1 MKNQRKVIAFLNKEK
16 KSSKTRKTL
25 FCLCFCIGTVSLC
38 FSQNQHTWV
47 VQQKPL
53 NHVLDSIEKRLDVS
67 FSYDYDLAKSIE
79 VTKTIDFRS
88 ALLELCE
95 DLFEDVP
102 FVFDIDS
109 QKNIRL
115 IPQQKENHLAMKELQ
130 IIDSKTREPI
140 PYVAISFD
148 NGSGA
153 ETNED
158 GFFQVPGRRTNTILL
173 HRLGYQQTEIDISK
187 IENGNLIEMTPTPS
201 PLQDIL
207 VVEEE
212 PGIRLSDDSGGIEV
226 KESQFKQSQG
236 SVFTADPMR
245 TIQLLP
251 GISAHNDL
259 SSEIR
264 IRGGDA
270 DESLIILDGMTLY
283 EAKHYYGIFSTIN
296 AGIVENISVY
306 KNNTPADTEGRTS
319 GVIDITTFPSEQ
331 KTNDFLDVQIGLMNA
346 SGSTVFSLGKTI
358 QVMAGGRFTTGN
370 PGQSR
375 FQKLLNPR
383 PSQRVQER
391 DFESFNVVSQ
401 VPVYAFNDWN
411 AKMQWDLSDHSKLF
425 FTTFHSHDE
434 TQLDFERQLKVS
446 GPNITVTL
454 FEEIYD
460 EKGAWNNH
468 AYQLGS
474 TVDLN
479 EKTMWENRVVLSKS
493 NSFSALSS
501 LFSRR
506 VNADSTRVGQ
516 YSNQIA
522 NDISDLHLFSTF
534 TFQQMKSGRLKAGVD
549 YQRIDN
555 VFDIE
560 YGDRKQFNQ
569 EQKAQMTSAFFAQKW
584 RPNAKTTLD
593 IGARLTHYDQTES
606 FYFSP
611 QISISHMI
619 HQQSKVKFAY
629 SSPAQ
634 MMQRAYY
641 EDLTGRAYTFWINAN
656 DMQVPVSRA
665 HKLMAGFQQIHNHF
679 KWDIEGFYKHTKGI
693 IELASN
699 QIGFNPVTSG
709 INANTKIRIF
719 DGSSRSIGVDFLAIY
734 DTKKYT
740 GQVSYTLSKSEQQFS
755 EIIDGAWIPSRE
767 DSRHQFKTSHTL
779 KSKNWSFQAL
789 WIFSSGRPYTDIS
802 KIIGNPRDRNETDPS
817 VFQSRLKDYH
827 RFDLG
832 VSYTL
837 KQPSFDLY
845 FGIGVLNV
853 MNRRNVKYA
862 QYIFG
867 QKGAAGQTNTIA
879 GTEWGLL
886 DRTLNITAGA
896 RF

>member
-1 MKNQRKVIAFLNKEK
+1 M
-16 KSSKTRKTL
+16 
-25 FCLCFCIGTVSLC
+25 VSLC
-38 FSQNQHTWV
+38 FSQNEQTWQV
-47 VQQKPL
+47 EQSPL

-79 VTKTIDFRS
+79 VTKTIDFMS
-88 ALLELCE
+88 PLSVLCD
-95 DLFEDVP
+95 DLFKDIP
-102 FVFDIDS
+102 FVFDIDR
-109 QKNIRL
+109 QNNIRL
-115 IPQQKENHLAMKELQ
+115 IPQQKESQLALMEVQ

-140 PYVAISFD
+140 PFVAISFN
-148 NGSGA
+148 NGGGT

-158 GFFQVPGRRTNTILL
+158 GFFQVMQQRTKSILL
-173 HRLGYQQTEIDISK
+173 HRIGYQQAELEISEIK
-187 IENGNLIEMTPTPS
+187 KGNPIEMIPTPS
-201 PLQDIL
+201 PLEDIL
-207 VVEEE
+207 VVENE
-212 PGIRLSDDSGGIEV
+212 PGFRLSDGSTGIEV
-226 KESQFKQSQG
+226 QEAQLKQMQG
-236 SVFTADPMR
+236 FVFTADPMR

-296 AGIVENISVY
+296 AGIVEKISVY
-306 KNNTPADTEGRTS
+306 KNNTPAETEGRTS
-319 GVIDITTFPSEQ
+319 GVVDITTFPSDQ
-331 KTNDFLDVQIGLMNA
+331 KTEDFLDAQIGLMNVSA
-346 SGSTVFSLGKTI
+346 STVFSVGNGI
-358 QVMAGGRFTTGN
+358 QVMAGGRVTTGN

-383 PSQRVQER
+383 PSERVQER
-391 DFESFNVVSQ
+391 DFESFNVISQ
-401 VPVYAFNDWN
+401 VPVYAFHDWN
-411 AKMQWDLSDHSKLF
+411 AKMQWDLSDKSKLY

-446 GPNITVTL
+446 AQNITVTL

-460 EKGAWNNH
+460 EKGAWDNH

-474 TVDLN
+474 TVDLT
-479 EKTMWENRVVLSKS
+479 EKVKWENRAVLSKS

-506 VNADSTRVGQ
+506 VSVDSTRVGQ
-516 YSNQIA
+516 YENQIA
-522 NDISDLHLFSTF
+522 NDISDFHLFSTF
-534 TFQQMKSGRLKAGVD
+534 TFQQMKNGEIKAGVD

-555 VFDIE
+555 IFDIE
-560 YGDRKQFNQ
+560 YGDRKQFSQ
-569 EQKAQMTSAFFAQKW
+569 DQKAQMTSAFFAQKW
-584 RPNAKTTLD
+584 SPNPKTSLD
-593 IGARLTHYDQTES
+593 VGARLTHYDQTES

-611 QISISHMI
+611 QISIAQTI
-619 HQQSKVKFAY
+619 QQHSKVKFAY

-656 DMQVPVSRA
+656 ETQVPVSRA
-665 HKLMAGFQQIHNHF
+665 HKFMAGFQQIYHNF
-679 KWDIEGFYKHTKGI
+679 KWDFEGFYKHTNGI

-719 DGSSRSIGVDFLAIY
+719 DGSSRSLGVDILGIY
-734 DTKKYT
+734 DSKKYT
-740 GQVSYTLSKSEQQFS
+740 GQVSYTLSKSEQQFP
-755 EIIDGAWIPSRE
+755 EVIDGAWIPSRE
-767 DSRHQFKTSHTL
+767 DSRHQFKTSHIF
-779 KSKNWSFQAL
+779 KNNNWSFQAL
-789 WIFSSGRPYTDIS
+789 WVFASGRPYTDIS
-802 KIIGNPRDRNETDPS
+802 KIIGNTRDRNETDPS

-827 RFDLG
+827 RLDLG

-837 KQPSFDLY
+837 EQQSFDLY

-867 QKGAAGQTNTIA
+867 QKGSAGQMNTVA